1 MTDQKNNFISKIFDQ
16 MMTEDAS
23 RLQSKKAFEDQI
35 GFPSQ
40 SNRSLPNY
48 SIVID
53 ACVMRNEIRRYLGA
67 DKKLTFIQETHRSG
81 VGVIHAPKWLET
93 ELEASTL
100 PSLYKTERIPPRV
113 LARVAEQL
121 LEEINV
127 HASYREPLQSAH
139 LAQGVDIKDE
149 PYVRLAR
156 DIDAL
161 GVLTRDKGF
170 SKYQINTF
178 QEDIVKH
185 MQYIARLLNAEIQIR
200 TAGKLTTTVTV
211 NMAGELLKASTL
223 PIKRIPKTYLVGGG
237 LVVAGGAYYF
247 FTQTKTGRK
256 QAKAIG
262 SIAMTG
268 LKNLSELYINGINQ
282 FALVDQQIADL
293 RQTIESP

>member
-1 MTDQKNNFISKIFDQ
+1 MTDQQKNFISNLFDQ

-23 RLQSKKAFEDQI
+23 SLQSKKTFEDEM

-40 SNRSLPNY
+40 GNRSLPNY

-53 ACVMRNEIRRYLGA
+53 ACVMRNEIRRYIGA

-93 ELEASTL
+93 ELETSTL
-100 PSLYKTERIPPRV
+100 PSLYKIEGISPRV

-121 LEEINV
+121 IEEINV
-127 HASYREPLQSAH
+127 HASYNEPLQSIH

-170 SKYQINTF
+170 SKYKINTF

-211 NMAGELLKASTL
+211 NMAGELLKAST
-223 PIKRIPKTYLVGGG
+223 KSVRNIPKPYLVGGG
-237 LVVAGGAYYF
+237 LVIAGGAYYF
-247 FTQTKTGRK
+247 FTQTETGRK
-256 QAKAIG
+256 KAKAIG
-262 SIAMTG
+262 AIAMTG
-268 LKNLSELYINGINQ
+268 LKNLSEFYMNGVNQ
-282 FALVDQQIADL
+282 FALVDRQIAEL
-293 RQTIESP
+293 RQTIER

>member
-1 MTDQKNNFISKIFDQ
+1 MTDQQKNFISKIFDQ
-16 MMTEDAS
+16 IMTEDAS

-53 ACVMRNEIRRYLGA
+53 ACIMRNEIRRYIRA

-93 ELEASTL
+93 ELETSTL
-100 PSLYKTERIPPRV
+100 PSLYKTEGISPRV

-121 LEEINV
+121 IEEINI
-127 HASYREPLQSAH
+127 HASYSEPLESAH

-185 MQYIARLLNAEIQIR
+185 MQYIARLLNAEVQIR

-211 NMAGELLKASTL
+211 NMAGELLKASTI
-223 PIKRIPKTYLVGGG
+223 PIKKVPKPYLIGGG
-237 LVVAGGAYYF
+237 LAVAGGAYYF

-256 QAKAIG
+256 RAKAIG
-262 SIAMTG
+262 AITMTG
-268 LKNLSELYINGINQ
+268 LKKLSEFYINGVNQ
-282 FALVDQQIADL
+282 FDLVDQQIANL

>member
-1 MTDQKNNFISKIFDQ
+1 MAEQHKNFICNIFDQ
-16 MMTEDAS
+16 IMTEDAS

-35 GFPSQ
+35 GFPSR

-53 ACVMRNEIRRYLGA
+53 ACVMRNEIRRYLGT

-81 VGVIHAPKWLET
+81 VGAIHAPKWLET

-100 PSLYKTERIPPRV
+100 PSLYKTERISPRV
-113 LARVAEQL
+113 LTRVAEQL

-127 HASYREPLQSAH
+127 HASYSEPLQSPH
-139 LAQGVDIKDE
+139 LEQGVDIKDE

-178 QEDIVKH
+178 QEDIVKQ

-200 TAGKLTTTVTV
+200 TAGKLTTTVTI
-211 NMAGELLKASTL
+211 NIAGELLKSSTL
-223 PIKRIPKTYLVGGG
+223 PVKSIPKTYLVGGG
-237 LVVAGGAYYF
+237 LMVAGGAFYF
-247 FTQTKTGRK
+247 FTQTETGRK

-262 SIAMTG
+262 ALAMTG
-268 LKNLSELYINGINQ
+268 LKNLSEFYMNGVNQ
-282 FALVDQQIADL
+282 FALVDQQIVEL
-293 RQTIESP
+293 RQTIESR